1 MQEISAFWSAAI
13 QNMGRIDFSLWADTH
28 EQWQSLQQ
36 ESFSRVFSIME
47 KHTELVPKRMER
59 TFQTAWN
66 AVTLAE
72 ESYPQRLRHTPYPPP
87 VLFYEGSL
95 DSLDQQTM
103 GIVGTRRCSPHG
115 RKISFRMASRLSRV
129 GFTIVSGLAFGIDEA
144 AHAGTL
150 RKGRTIAV
158 LAHGLAVTSPRSHGS
173 LRREIVESGGLII
186 SAWPDDVP
194 PRPFRFPIRNRWIAG
209 LSDQLIVIEAPLR
222 SGALGTAQFA
232 TEWGRPVWAV
242 PGGLNDAVSAGCNR
256 LIADGAGVIW
266 DVNAALEYWSGI
278 RGPDV
283 ADWLSWVFDG
293 VPLDVVAKRTGQTV
307 VHLLAALS
315 RLEVSGRVVRL
326 DGNQYVEGNMRP

>member
-28 EQWQSLQQ
+28 EHWKSLQK

-47 KHTELVPKRMER
+47 KRNELVPKRTER
-59 TFQTAWN
+59 PVQTAWN
-66 AVTLAE
+66 TVTLAE
-72 ESYPQRLRHTPYPPP
+72 ESYPQRLRHIPYPPP

-95 DSLDQQTM
+95 ESLEQQTM

-115 RKISFRMASRLSRV
+115 RKISFRMASRLSSV

-173 LRREIVESGGLII
+173 LRRDIVENGGVII
-186 SAWPDDVP
+186 SAWPDNVP

-242 PGGLNDAVSAGCNR
+242 PGGLNEPVSAGCNR

-307 VHLLAALS
+307 VQLLATLS
-315 RLEVSGRVVRL
+315 RLEVSGQVVRL
-326 DGNQYVEGNMRP
+326 GGNQYVEGHMLP